1 MSSVNLEK
9 VIEGVKALAPDEQ
22 RQVRQLI
29 DSLLLILIDL
39 LLTTSD
45 AAPEVSPEDRL
56 DQLLLEAGVISEI
69 PPPITDF
76 TPYQNRK
83 PIEVRGKPVSETIIE
98 ERR

>member
-1 MSSVNLEK
+1 
-9 VIEGVKALAPDEQ
+9 
-22 RQVRQLI
+22 
-29 DSLLLILIDL
+29 
-39 LLTTSD
+39 LTTSE
-45 AAPEVSPEDRL
+45 AAPELSPEDRL

-83 PIEVRGKPVSETIIE
+83 PIEVKGKPVSETIIE

>member
-1 MSSVNLEK
+1 MSSANLEK
-9 VIEGVKALAPDEQ
+9 VIEEVKALTSDEQ
-22 RQVRQLI
+22 RQVRELI
-29 DSLLLILIDL
+29 DS

-45 AAPEVSPEDRL
+45 AAPEVSLEDRL

-83 PIEVRGKPVSETIIE
+83 PIEVKGKPVSETIIE